1 MKSPLKTPAVIHNIV
16 KMDDFNKSGIHVTPT
31 IGDGDTICN
40 NTNFQVDTGS
50 SGIVAG
56 LENFGLIG
64 YEELDKKYP
73 CFGVYTMHY
82 YPSTISHTGK
92 WYYMPVCFAG
102 TDSSNPPIAVT
113 IQSHA
118 MVLVCPG
125 SVGMMGVSAK
135 GENPAFNVFL
145 QASMSAPYCETVP
158 LDPGYTLFRERVL
171 LGTTTSNMKG
181 YVGSSLTMVSP
192 PPLPTQTNDVK
203 FTPPF
208 PSNPASKDGQ
218 PQDTA
223 CWTVPPVTLQITAPG
238 QDTPAPSYPLCFEL
252 DTGINQ
258 VLIAMPYDFADTTGN
273 PLPPTALG
281 QYNAGAGQ
289 WFFAPKTTLTVTF
302 PPGATSDD
310 GISYSWTVGVAPT
323 AGEAG
328 PTGPTLYMGP
338 PTYTSTIQ
346 QPQGPTKLP
355 PLSGNLS
362 PELLPPGAKP
372 APEHHAAT
380 AQPLQNNNFPRVNVG
395 RCPLNAWSYL
405 FDAQNG
411 FIGFK
416 AIG

>member
-1 MKSPLKTPAVIHNIV
+1 M
-16 KMDDFNKSGIHVTPT
+16 
-31 IGDGDTICN
+31 
-40 NTNFQVDTGS
+40 DTGS
-50 SGIVAG
+50 SGIVVG
-56 LENFGLIG
+56 LDDFHLKG
-64 YEELDKKYP
+64 YEELDGKYP

-92 WYYMPVCFAG
+92 WYYMPVSFPG
-102 TDSSNPPIAVT
+102 TDSSATPVAVT
-113 IQSHA
+113 IESHA

-145 QASMSAPYCETVP
+145 QASMSAPGYATVP

-181 YVGSSLTMVSP
+181 YIGSSLTMVSP
-192 PPLPTQTNDVK
+192 PPLPTPTNDVT

-208 PSNPASKDGQ
+208 PSSPTSRDGQ

-223 CWTVPPVTLQITAPG
+223 CWTVPPATLQITPPGVPPGALIAP
-238 QDTPAPSYPLCFEL
+238 DSASAPAYPLCFEL

-258 VLIAMPYDFADTTGN
+258 VLIAMPNDVMLPTGN

-289 WFFAPKTTLTVTF
+289 WFFAPGTTLSVTF
-302 PPGATSDD
+302 PAGASSSD
-310 GISYSWTVGVAPT
+310 GISYEWTVGVAPT

-338 PTYTSTIQ
+338 PTYTSTMP

-355 PLSGNLS
+355 PLSGNFP
-362 PELLPPGAKP
+362 PELLPPGLKP
-372 APEHHAAT
+372 APEHHTAA
-380 AQPLQNNNFPRVNVG
+380 AQPQQNNNFPRVNVG
-395 RCPLNAWSYL
+395 RCPLNSWSYM